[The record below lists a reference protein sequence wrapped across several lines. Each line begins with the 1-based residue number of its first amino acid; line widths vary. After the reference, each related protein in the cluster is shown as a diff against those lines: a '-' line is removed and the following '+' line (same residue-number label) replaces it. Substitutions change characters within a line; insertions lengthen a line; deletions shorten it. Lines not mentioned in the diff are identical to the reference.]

1 MKNKTKK
8 IILTPS
14 QIREFAIKLA
24 EFEGRPHYPTILVK
38 DAVEANRHDES
49 HFLLDQIL
57 EYAYNLNKASA
68 EAEAK
73 RINEEERIAQLQL
86 YSKNSTTTPEYLETI
101 RNRRNMRLYIMARS
115 RGFNSFLGFC
125 RIHGQTEYEEGR
137 SPITYRCKAC
147 NTFT

>member
-8 IILTPS
+8 ITLTPA

-38 DAVEANRHDES
+38 DAVEAYRHDES

-57 EYAYNLNKASA
+57 EYAYNLKKAHDKA
-68 EAEAK
+68 EVEHIK
-73 RINEEERIAQLQL
+73 QEERITLL
-86 YSKNSTTTPEYLETI
+86 KRYNKNSAVTPEDLETI
-101 RNRRNMRLYIMARS
+101 RNRRNMHLYRLARS
-115 RGFNSFLGFC
+115 KGVNTFLGFC
-125 RIHGQTEYEEGR
+125 RIHGQTEYEQGM

-147 NTFT
+147 NKPT

>member
-8 IILTPS
+8 IILTSP

-57 EYAYNLNKASA
+57 EYAYNLNKVSA

-73 RINEEERIAQLQL
+73 RINEEKRIAQLQL
-86 YSKNSTTTPEYLETI
+86 YSKNSTTTPEDLETI
-101 RNRRNMRLYIMARS
+101 RNRRNMRLYRLARS
-115 RGFNSFLGFC
+115 KGVNTFLGFC
-125 RIHGQTEYEEGR
+125 RIHGQTEYEQGM

-147 NTFT
+147 NKPT